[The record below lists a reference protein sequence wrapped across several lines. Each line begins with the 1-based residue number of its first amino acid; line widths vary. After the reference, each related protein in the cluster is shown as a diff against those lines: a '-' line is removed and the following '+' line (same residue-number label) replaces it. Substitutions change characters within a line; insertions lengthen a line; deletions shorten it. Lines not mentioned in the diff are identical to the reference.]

1 MSKILTQ
8 EELDALLED
17 DSLET
22 RIPIIL
28 TEETSKDII
37 EEWRKEATKMTLN
50 ALPAF
55 LNKLMNDYKH
65 DYGTICHAISIGSIA
80 TMWAM
85 NNEEQG
91 GITGYQAG
99 AIIRENVIS
108 WKRTELRDVPMRLLT
123 FDNMLYPQY
132 ESNFEKTISKSTWKW
147 LQLKAQENID
157 RGAANAHQTDY
168 EHWKSIVNGKVPF
181 GYIVKD

>member
-1 MSKILTQ
+1 MLKILTQ

-17 DSLET
+17 DTLE
-22 RIPIIL
+22 IKMPIAL

-37 EEWRKEATKMTLN
+37 EEWRKEATKVTLKT
-50 ALPAF
+50 LPVF
-55 LNKLMNDYKH
+55 LDKLMNDYKH

-91 GITGYQAG
+91 GITGFQAG
-99 AIIRENVIS
+99 IIMWENIRN
-108 WKRTELRDVPMRLLT
+108 WQTELRDVPIKLVT
-123 FDNMLYPQY
+123 YEDMLYPQY
-132 ESNFEKTISKSTWKW
+132 ENKFEKTISKSTWEW
-147 LQLKAQENID
+147 LQLKAQEAID
-157 RGAANAHQTDY
+157 RGAVNAHPSVY

-181 GYIVKD
+181 GYIVED